1 MQVGM
6 CRWRFC
12 PHHLQE
18 KEENPPSLRRSPLY
32 SGLLHMGLYRPG
44 MAVDGWGSRRCTTET
59 GGASGSP
66 RKETSSEPR
75 PQRLH
80 RPRRLWTQRRGQR
93 RWGLLSDTS
102 TSTQPALVLCKPGL
116 LACVNARASGATKAR
131 HSDQCHQV
139 TESSDGDE
147 SLSTQCMA
155 ASRKHTLTDSRM
167 QCSRRP
173 SPRLEAVH

>member
-1 MQVGM
+1 MINSVTIFVTTQNECTPKIVGFSQATW
-6 CRWRFC
+6 CFRALFKNCVDTYRHANAGYC
-12 PHHLQE
+12 
-18 KEENPPSLRRSPLY
+18 SP
-32 SGLLHMGLYRPG
+32 GE
-44 MAVDGWGSRRCTTET
+44 AV
-59 GGASGSP
+59 GARLDLP

-75 PQRLH
+75 PQRLR
-80 RPRRLWTQRRGQR
+80 RPRLWTQRRGQR
-93 RWGLLSDTS
+93 RWGLLSDQTRRNKS
-102 TSTQPALVLCKPGL
+102 KHLSSASPQAPCMCKRQSDG
-116 LACVNARASGATKAR
+116 ASGATKAR